1 MMPCSLEDRYRCS
14 GKLLPPSSGYN
25 NKPRGKRLSVV
36 CGGSTEN
43 GAVSELMGDIGPK
56 VVCLGMKLMGDIGP
70 KVVCLGMKSYGE
82 NSVKKTTHPAQ
93 DQLKCENY
101 CEHGN
106 ETSGPIKGREF
117 PE

>member
-56 VVCLGMKLMGDIGP
+56 VVCLGMK
-70 KVVCLGMKSYGE
+70 SYGE

-93 DQLKCENY
+93 DQL
-101 CEHGN
+101 
-106 ETSGPIKGREF
+106 
-117 PE
+117 